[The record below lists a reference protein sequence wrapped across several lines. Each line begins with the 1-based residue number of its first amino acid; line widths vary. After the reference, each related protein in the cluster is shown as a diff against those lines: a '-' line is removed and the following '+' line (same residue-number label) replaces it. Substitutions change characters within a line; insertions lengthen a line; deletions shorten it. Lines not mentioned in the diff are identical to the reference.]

1 MYLLRRLFDF
11 SEIDYKLIKITKT
24 YEHRK
29 LLIFL
34 FVKCELFNSGRI
46 LH

>member
-1 MYLLRRLFDF
+1 MHLLRRLFDF
-11 SEIDYKLIKITKT
+11 SAIDYKLIKITKT
-24 YEHRK
+24 YQHKK

-34 FVKCELFNSGRI
+34 FVKCELFDSGRI